1 MRCGRIPQELLAR
14 GSVITDQRIDFTQ
27 SASVR
32 SAELILWAPLVWADL
47 QANGI
52 AKTAQFEKYWSR
64 LNDEEKDLPRC
75 KRPCCAPYN
84 GTRVDR

>member
-1 MRCGRIPQELLAR
+1 MRAHPAR
-14 GSVITDQRIDFTQ
+14 AIGSGLCPVDQRIDFTQ

-64 LNDEEKDLPRC
+64 LNDEEKDFAQVQKALLRSIQRY
-75 KRPCCAPYN
+75 KK
-84 GTRVDR
+84 